1 MRLLFVARAAP
12 HKGLSDLLSA
22 LRPLKAKE
30 WSLTIVGAIADDD
43 RPKLNSAQA
52 EFGARLSALGARPLQ
67 DVSAIMRDHD
77 ALVIPSRYENFCNVA
92 LEGLACGLPVI
103 GVDLGGIRDM
113 VRDGENG
120 VLFAPRSIPAITA
133 AIERMIAVQPE
144 LETMREAARRTARL
158 YSWPLIT
165 DLTHEALLSVLWAR
179 DRGNP

>member
-12 HKGLSDLLSA
+12 HKGLSDLLFALKA
-22 LRPLKAKE
+22 LRAKE
-30 WSLTIVGAIADDD
+30 WSLTIVGAVAEED
-43 RPKLNSAQA
+43 RSKLISAQA
-52 EFGARLSALGARPLQ
+52 EFGDRLSALGARSLQ
-67 DVSAIMRDHD
+67 EVSAIMREHD

-120 VLFAPRSIPAITA
+120 VLFAPRSIRAITA
-133 AIERMIAVQPE
+133 AIDRMIAAEPK
-144 LETMREAARRTARL
+144 LETMREAARRTARP